1 MQPAA
6 TISVSKVAPFKPNGA
21 NYIDEDS
28 SITHEQEL
36 WSISATSN
44 SHGDEEIYARG
55 SHVIWTYPLRD
66 IQCPSYMEFTTDTIP
81 KKLLWTK
88 FDQCSMTCEHGGS
101 EFPVIVEQNCLTVLG
116 MDNGYT
122 KVALPFSA
130 SKVWPFQ
137 QGLVVERHSNDHY
150 LPNLFSL
157 SHPLD
162 EVKPIISRHHGDW
175 FYSSDKHCYT
185 MAGLASD
192 EQLLLRFDEIDRV
205 HSLWLLRKCTD
216 EDRHQATNMT
226 LPTFNETQMTQGNHH
241 QTLAHHTSLHPQNM
255 SLAQISMM
263 NNTLSRR
270 SSMLTTTLLGGT
282 SVGPGTGVGA
292 VGGVTSSPNPN
303 NLLTNPRR
311 LASMAVISRSPLSD
325 SINRGASRLPASQF
339 LSSTTA
345 ATPFSCSTLT
355 LGNGVSGTG
364 PLSNFPTTTL
374 FDRLGTNG
382 SFIAT
387 LNADCATHSNSIPD
401 PLCPDYCVEF
411 IWSDASSSS
420 LAKDPE
426 QCATKFFGMRDLSD
440 HRWVAYLMPHARQL
454 RLLLL
459 EKNTLGTVHTGV
471 NKVETINARDAIFVA
486 SLKFLVV
493 LDLSRS
499 ILLYSGASKI
509 AKVLLHE
516 ETGPLSSNSFLRY
529 TPYQR
534 VRTSSRPPSLHRT
547 PLPLKFQSSPVST
560 MLTPALNHQPFMYD
574 DSINDLNPAAISNI
588 QTPGGSGNFLST
600 TRYETLDDVRSRLF
614 NLKVQNNRYYTV
626 ELPNICHT
634 PLCLAALKAV
644 CSCVPREV
652 FNQFV
657 AIFYS
662 SNIDPINEHSPT
674 EWYTFVKTLLTLIGY
689 DLRKCSYI
697 KRLESKSSAPTPPQT
712 IKKTK
717 IDLND
722 TDEDWP
728 YMLTEIRRIEPQL
741 LKLFNKDDLTLQL
754 LDKTPDLSHDDHDD
768 AALHPVPLLPANV
781 DDLSDDE
788 NDENAAREWAHNISS
803 TSSTSLLI
811 DQGDT
816 STGSVENPSPAIIS
830 NIFPQQRH
838 KAVSSTPT
846 LTSIDRTDKPKQQ
859 RVNRYTTINSND
871 PLYVHAGQIL
881 CALHVIYEDMMLNH
895 TKDCTPLL
903 ELLYLLACDFD
914 LHEYRHYYLAENWK
928 ISKRVRKTHQLS
940 SSLAGSNIFMP
951 RLFEQTPPSYLKWA
965 RLFLSKSDN
974 GSQLSPFPYIGSVT
988 SRIVLCTKLL
998 ATYLYPGTPNA
1009 HWHYLCN
1016 IAANNN
1022 DGTSPAPTLFTP
1034 INSTSND
1041 GSSRYQQIIDTFL
1054 SDATSEFDSLPLCVH
1069 AVLYEAISHVAM
1081 HPKFDLPRRTY
1092 EFIGREELSYH
1103 DPKLFDKNFHP
1114 GLISLRSLELI
1125 RVYGK
1130 DYHNDKTRLVE
1141 SEVLKLRFPEDLR
1154 VQTIVECLQSS
1165 IPVLVDVPQK
1175 PNITEQEMMETKER
1189 YLLSI
1194 AQRTMSLPLGRGALT
1209 LGTVYASPH
1218 DAFIIPELNLKGRVP
1233 SSTVIVNMNHIE
1245 VPPNITHWP
1254 LFHNGVAASL
1264 AINRHACDMG
1274 DNWIRSQIL
1283 KNNDITNEQAGFLYG
1298 LGLIGHFKNLPK
1310 SLIYS
1315 LLQKA
1320 NELTMMA
1327 SLLGICV
1334 SNYKSMSL
1342 TLTSLLTI
1350 YIKSMLPQTLFEW
1363 EVPFGVQICGIMGL
1377 GLLYASSGDRYIS
1390 DILLAEIG
1398 KLPVSTGEK
1407 EMVILEREAYAFT
1420 SGIAL
1425 GTVLFKKGLNNI
1437 NSKED
1442 FFTSALLSY
1451 IIGKERV
1458 YSFGSLRTH
1467 IQVHEYGSM
1476 NANITATG
1484 AMIALGLTYFNTK
1497 NKDIAEWFTPDDIMR
1512 LIELI
1517 RPDLLL
1523 LRTVVYNLIAWE
1535 SITNT
1540 SEWLEK
1546 QIPKMLSQNAFKKKI
1561 SLNTYDA
1568 ESITQAYCYLVSG
1581 VCFSLALKYA
1591 GTWNEKTATII
1602 RTYFKQFQIY
1612 IDRAGDQSEVDL
1624 DAYAPD
1630 TDTLEFVI
1638 STLVLSLAMVM
1649 AGSGDLPLLNLL
1661 RALQTRVG
1669 PDRAHVTFGSHVA
1682 VSLALGLLLLGGG
1695 RYGLRNDDDAIPIL
1709 LAAFYPHFPMNSN
1722 DNRFHLQIFRHLY
1735 VMVCES
1741 RLMITKDVS
1750 TQQVCSVHGRF
1761 WLKENNQI
1769 QIQTFRTPC
1778 FLPNFVS
1785 IEKLEINDPAYWP
1798 LIYDSHQQIQRLKQ
1812 MLSRDGLFY
1821 VKKCSISSF
1830 TSKKTLLSP
1839 SSSLVQLLS
1848 NNESS
1853 LRTWF
1858 HASQLYAG
1866 IQRLMTEPINNRH
1879 VKEMHALISFY
1890 EKFSSLKKSS
1900 MNIETDDTILRSQFT
1915 NILFKNI
1922 SKTKSDLVLALKNA
1936 HDPRRF
1942 GLLLP
1947 IREWLSGLNE
1957 ENLLSLLDA
1966 TNPAKL
1972 IRNAVNLGL
1981 DCELALYLLH
1991 SN

>member
-21 NYIDEDS
+21 NYIDEDTT
-28 SITHEQEL
+28 INNEQEL

-44 SHGDEEIYARG
+44 RHGDEEIYARG
-55 SHVIWTYPLRD
+55 SHIIWTYPLQD
-66 IQCPSYMEFTTDTIP
+66 IQCPSYMEFTTDTMP

-88 FDQCSMTCEHGGS
+88 FDQCSMSCEHGGT
-101 EFPVIVEQNCLTVLG
+101 EFPIVIEQNCLTVLG
-116 MDNGYT
+116 MDSGYT
-122 KVALPFSA
+122 KVALPFSV
-130 SKVWPFQ
+130 SKVWPFRN
-137 QGLVVERHSNDHY
+137 GLVIERQSNDHY

-162 EVKPIISRHHGDW
+162 EVKPVISRHHGDW
-175 FYSSDKHCYT
+175 FYSSDKHVYIT
-185 MAGLASD
+185 AGLAID

-226 LPTFNETQMTQGNHH
+226 LPTMNESQLGQGNHH
-241 QTLAHHTSLHPQNM
+241 QTLNTNTLLNQQNM
-255 SLAQISMM
+255 SLAQISML

-270 SSMLTTTLLGGT
+270 SSILTTTILGGP
-282 SVGPGTGVGA
+282 PGSA
-292 VGGVTSSPNPN
+292 VTNSSPNPGH
-303 NLLTNPRR
+303 LITNPRR

-325 SINRGASRLPASQF
+325 SINRGTSRLPSAQL
-339 LSSTTA
+339 LSSTTT

-355 LGNGVSGTG
+355 LGNGGGTTH
-364 PLSNFPTTTL
+364 LSHFPTTAL
-374 FDRLGTNG
+374 IDRMGTNG
-382 SFIAT
+382 SFMAT
-387 LNADCATHSNSIPD
+387 LNADCAAHSNSIPD
-401 PLCPDYCVEF
+401 PLCPEYCVEF
-411 IWSDASSSS
+411 IWSDTTYNS

-426 QCATKFFGMRDLSD
+426 QCATKFFGVRDLSD
-440 HRWVAYLMPHARQL
+440 HRWVAFLMPHVRQL
-454 RLLLL
+454 RLILL
-459 EKNTLGTVHTGV
+459 EKTTLGTVNTGV
-471 NKVETINARDAIFVA
+471 NKVETINARDAVFVA

-516 ETGPLSSNSFLRY
+516 ETGPLSSHSFLRY

-534 VRTSSRPPSLHRT
+534 VRTSSRPTSFHRT
-547 PLPLKFQSSPVST
+547 PLPLKFPSSPVSQS
-560 MLTPALNHQPFMYD
+560 LTPTPNPQTFFCDESL
-574 DSINDLNPAAISNI
+574 NDLNPTAISNI
-588 QTPGGSGNFLST
+588 QTPGGPGNFLST
-600 TRYETLDDVRSRLF
+600 TRYESLDDVRGRLF
-614 NLKVQNNRYYTV
+614 NLKLHNNRYYTV

-634 PLCLAALKAV
+634 PLCLSALKAV

-652 FNQFV
+652 FNQFM

-662 SNIDPINEHSPT
+662 SNIDPIHEHSPT
-674 EWYTFVKTLLTLIGY
+674 EWYTFVKTLLSLIGY

-697 KRLESKSSAPTPPQT
+697 KRLESKSASPTPPQT

-717 IDLND
+717 IDVSD
-722 TDEDWP
+722 IDEDWP
-728 YMLTEIRRIEPQL
+728 FMLNEIRRIEPNL
-741 LKLFNKDDLTLQL
+741 FKLFRKDDVTLQL
-754 LDKTPDLSHDDHDD
+754 LDKTPDLSHDEHDD
-768 AALHPVPLLPANV
+768 GLSNIPIIPTNV
-781 DDLSDDE
+781 DCLSDDE
-788 NDENAAREWAHNISS
+788 NDENAAREWPHNISS

-811 DQGDT
+811 EQGDT
-816 STGSVENPSPAIIS
+816 STGSVEHPSPAIIS

-846 LTSIDRTDKPKQQ
+846 LTHIDGNDKQKQQ
-859 RVNRYTTINSND
+859 RTNRYTTINSND
-871 PLYVHAGQIL
+871 PLYTHAGQIL
-881 CALHVIYEDMMLNH
+881 CALHVIYEDLTLNH
-895 TKDCTPLL
+895 TKDCTQLL

-914 LHEYRHYYLAENWK
+914 LHEYRHYYLAENWR

-940 SSLAGSNIFMP
+940 PMASNMFMP
-951 RLFEQTPPSYLKWA
+951 RLFDQTPPSYLKWA

-974 GSQLSPFPYIGSVT
+974 GSQLSPFPYIASVT
-988 SRIVLCTKLL
+988 NRIVLCTKLL
-998 ATYLYPGTPNA
+998 ATYLYPGMSNV
-1009 HWHYLCN
+1009 HLNYLCN
-1016 IAANNN
+1016 IAANSN
-1022 DGTSPAPTLFTP
+1022 DGTSPSPMLFTSMMT
-1034 INSTSND
+1034 NKND
-1041 GSSRYQQIIDTFL
+1041 MSSRHQQIIDAFL
-1054 SDATSEFDSLPLCVH
+1054 NDDLTSIEFDSLPLCVH
-1069 AVLYEAISHVAM
+1069 AVLYEAISHVAL
-1081 HPKFDLPRRTY
+1081 HPKFDLPRKTY
-1092 EFIGREELSYH
+1092 EFIGRQELSYH

-1165 IPVLVDVPQK
+1165 TPVMIDIAQR
-1175 PNITEQEMMETKER
+1175 PNVTEQEVMENNER
-1189 YLLSI
+1189 YLFSV
-1194 AQRTMSLPLGRGALT
+1194 AQRTMSLPFGRGALT

-1233 SSTVIVNMNHIE
+1233 SSTVIVNMTHIE
-1245 VPPNITHWP
+1245 VPQNITHWP

-1377 GLLYASSGDRYIS
+1377 GLLYAGSGDRYIS

-1425 GTVLFKKGLNNI
+1425 GTVLFKKGLNSI

-1458 YSFGSLRTH
+1458 YAFGSLRTH

-1484 AMIALGLTYFNTK
+1484 AMIAIGLTYFNTK
-1497 NKDIAEWFTPDDIMR
+1497 NKDIAEWFTPNDIMR
-1512 LIELI
+1512 LIELV

-1523 LRTVVYNLIAWE
+1523 LRTVVYNLISWE

-1540 SEWLEK
+1540 HEWIEK
-1546 QIPKMLSQNAFKKKI
+1546 QIPTDLSKNAFHVKI
-1561 SLNTYDA
+1561 SVNTFDS
-1568 ESITQAYCYLVSG
+1568 ESITQAYGYLVSG

-1591 GTWNEKTATII
+1591 GTWNEETANII
-1602 RTYFKQFQIY
+1602 RGYFKRFQVY
-1612 IDRAGDQSEVDL
+1612 IDRPADYVESDP
-1624 DAYAPD
+1624 DSYAPD
-1630 TDTLEFVI
+1630 TMTLEFVL

-1669 PDRAHVTFGSHVA
+1669 PDRAHVTYGSHVS
-1682 VSLALGLLLLGGG
+1682 VSMSLGLLLLGGG

-1709 LAAFYPHFPMNSN
+1709 LAAFYPHFPMSSN

-1750 TQQVCSVHGRF
+1750 NQQVCSLNGRL
-1761 WLKENNQI
+1761 WVNENNQI
-1769 QIQTFRTPC
+1769 QMKNFHTPC
-1778 FLPNFVS
+1778 FLPNFIS
-1785 IEKLEINDPAYWP
+1785 IQKLEMNDSNYWP
-1798 LIYDSHQQIQRLKQ
+1798 IIYEDDEQIQRLKQ

-1821 VKKCSISSF
+1821 VQKSSILSSL
-1830 TSKKTLLSP
+1830 TLKKT

-1848 NNESS
+1848 SNESS

-1858 HASQLYAG
+1858 HALQLYSG
-1866 IQRLMTEPINNRH
+1866 IQRIINEPINNRH

-1890 EKFSSLKKSS
+1890 EKYTSIKKLPTSTD
-1900 MNIETDDTILRSQFT
+1900 TDDVILRTQFT

-1922 SKTKSDLVLALKNA
+1922 SKMKVDLLVALKNQY
-1936 HDPRRF
+1936 DSRRF

-1947 IREWLSGLNE
+1947 IREWLPGLNE
-1957 ENLLSLLDA
+1957 ENLLSLLD
-1966 TNPAKL
+1966 TTSPAKL
-1972 IRNAVNLGL
+1972 IRYAVNLGL
-1981 DCELALYLLH
+1981 NCELALYLLTGTA
-1991 SN
+1991 

>member
-21 NYIDEDS
+21 NYIDEDTTINS
-28 SITHEQEL
+28 EQEL

-44 SHGDEEIYARG
+44 RQGDEEIYARG
-55 SHVIWTYPLRD
+55 SHIIWTYPLQD
-66 IQCPSYMEFTTDTIP
+66 IQCPSYMEFTTDTMP

-88 FDQCSMTCEHGGS
+88 FDQCSMSCEHGGT
-101 EFPVIVEQNCLTVLG
+101 EFPIVIEQNCLTVLG
-116 MDNGYT
+116 MDSGYT
-122 KVALPFSA
+122 KVALPFSV
-130 SKVWPFQ
+130 SKVWSFRT
-137 QGLVVERHSNDHY
+137 GLVIERQSNDHY

-162 EVKPIISRHHGDW
+162 EVKPVISRHHGDW
-175 FYSSDKHCYT
+175 FYSSDKHVYIT
-185 MAGLASD
+185 AGLTID

-226 LPTFNETQMTQGNHH
+226 LPTMNESQLGQGNHH
-241 QTLAHHTSLHPQNM
+241 QTLNTNTLLNQQNM
-255 SLAQISMM
+255 SLAQISML

-270 SSMLTTTLLGGT
+270 SSILTTTILGGP
-282 SVGPGTGVGA
+282 PGSA
-292 VGGVTSSPNPN
+292 VSNSSPNPGH
-303 NLLTNPRR
+303 LLTNPRR

-325 SINRGASRLPASQF
+325 SINRGTSRLPSAQLF
-339 LSSTTA
+339 SSTTT

-355 LGNGVSGTG
+355 LGNGGGTTH
-364 PLSNFPTTTL
+364 LSHFPTTAL
-374 FDRLGTNG
+374 IDRMGTNG
-382 SFIAT
+382 SFMAT
-387 LNADCATHSNSIPD
+387 LNADCAAHSNSIPD
-401 PLCPDYCVEF
+401 PLCPEYCVEF
-411 IWSDASSSS
+411 IWSDTTYNS

-426 QCATKFFGMRDLSD
+426 QCATKFFGVRDLSD
-440 HRWVAYLMPHARQL
+440 HRWVAFLMPHVRQL
-454 RLLLL
+454 RLVLL
-459 EKNTLGTVHTGV
+459 EKTTLGTVHTGV
-471 NKVETINARDAIFVA
+471 NKVEIINARDAVFVA

-516 ETGPLSSNSFLRY
+516 ETGPLSSHSFLRY

-534 VRTSSRPPSLHRT
+534 VRTSSRPTSFHRT
-547 PLPLKFQSSPVST
+547 PLPLKFPSSPVPQS
-560 MLTPALNHQPFMYD
+560 LTPTPNPQTFFCDESL
-574 DSINDLNPAAISNI
+574 NDLNPTAISNI
-588 QTPGGSGNFLST
+588 QTPGGPGNFLST
-600 TRYETLDDVRSRLF
+600 TRYESLDDVRGRLF
-614 NLKVQNNRYYTV
+614 NLKLHNNRYYTV

-634 PLCLAALKAV
+634 PLCLSALKAV

-652 FNQFV
+652 FNQFM

-662 SNIDPINEHSPT
+662 SNIDPIHEHSPT
-674 EWYTFVKTLLTLIGY
+674 EWYTFVKTLLSLIGY

-697 KRLESKSSAPTPPQT
+697 KRLESKSASPTPPQT
-712 IKKTK
+712 VKKTK
-717 IDLND
+717 IDVSD
-722 TDEDWP
+722 IDEDWP
-728 YMLTEIRRIEPQL
+728 FMLNEIRRIEPNL
-741 LKLFNKDDLTLQL
+741 FKLFRKDDVTLQL
-754 LDKTPDLSHDDHDD
+754 LDKTPDLSHDEHDD
-768 AALHPVPLLPANV
+768 GLSNIPIIPTNV
-781 DDLSDDE
+781 DCLSDDE
-788 NDENAAREWAHNISS
+788 NDENAAREWPHNISS

-811 DQGDT
+811 EQGDT
-816 STGSVENPSPAIIS
+816 STGSVEHPSPAIIS

-846 LTSIDRTDKPKQQ
+846 LTHIDGNDKQKQQ
-859 RVNRYTTINSND
+859 RTNRYTTINSND
-871 PLYVHAGQIL
+871 PLYTHAGQIL
-881 CALHVIYEDMMLNH
+881 CALHVIYEDLTLNH
-895 TKDCTPLL
+895 TKDCTQLL

-914 LHEYRHYYLAENWK
+914 LHEYRHYYLAENWRV
-928 ISKRVRKTHQLS
+928 SKRVRKTHQLS
-940 SSLAGSNIFMP
+940 PMASNMFMP
-951 RLFEQTPPSYLKWA
+951 RLFDQTPPSYLKWA

-974 GSQLSPFPYIGSVT
+974 GSQLSPFPYIASVT
-988 SRIVLCTKLL
+988 NRIVLCTKLL
-998 ATYLYPGTPNA
+998 ATYLYPGMSNV
-1009 HWHYLCN
+1009 HLNYLCN
-1016 IAANNN
+1016 IAANSN
-1022 DGTSPAPTLFTP
+1022 DGTSPSPMLFTSMMA
-1034 INSTSND
+1034 NKND
-1041 GSSRYQQIIDTFL
+1041 MSSRQQQIIDAFL
-1054 SDATSEFDSLPLCVH
+1054 NDDLTSIEFDSLPLCVH
-1069 AVLYEAISHVAM
+1069 AVLYEAISHVAL
-1081 HPKFDLPRRTY
+1081 HPKFDLPRKTY
-1092 EFIGREELSYH
+1092 EFIGRQELSYH

-1165 IPVLVDVPQK
+1165 TPVMIDIAQR
-1175 PNITEQEMMETKER
+1175 PNVTEQEVMENNER
-1189 YLLSI
+1189 YL
-1194 AQRTMSLPLGRGALT
+1194 
-1209 LGTVYASPH
+1209 
-1218 DAFIIPELNLKGRVP
+1218 FIPQ
-1233 SSTVIVNMNHIE
+1233 
-1245 VPPNITHWP
+1245 NITHWP

-1377 GLLYASSGDRYIS
+1377 GLLYAGSGDRYIS

-1425 GTVLFKKGLNNI
+1425 GTVLFKKGLNSI

-1458 YSFGSLRTH
+1458 YAFGSLRTH

-1484 AMIALGLTYFNTK
+1484 AMIAIGLTYFNTK
-1497 NKDIAEWFTPDDIMR
+1497 NKDIAEWFTPNDIMR
-1512 LIELI
+1512 LIELV

-1523 LRTVVYNLIAWE
+1523 LRTVVYNLISWE

-1540 SEWLEK
+1540 SEWIEK
-1546 QIPKMLSQNAFKKKI
+1546 QIPTDLSKNAFHVKI
-1561 SLNTYDA
+1561 SVNTFDS

-1591 GTWNEKTATII
+1591 GTWNEETANII
-1602 RTYFKQFQIY
+1602 RGYFKRFQVY
-1612 IDRAGDQSEVDL
+1612 IDRPADYVESDP
-1624 DAYAPD
+1624 DSYAPD
-1630 TDTLEFVI
+1630 TMTLEFVL

-1669 PDRAHVTFGSHVA
+1669 PDRAHVTYGSHVS
-1682 VSLALGLLLLGGG
+1682 VSMSLGLLLLGGG

-1709 LAAFYPHFPMNSN
+1709 LAAFYPHFPMSSN

-1741 RLMITKDVS
+1741 RLMITKDV
-1750 TQQVCSVHGRF
+1750 TNQQVCSLNGRL
-1761 WLKENNQI
+1761 WVNENNQV
-1769 QIQTFRTPC
+1769 QVKNFRTPC
-1778 FLPNFVS
+1778 FLPNF
-1785 IEKLEINDPAYWP
+1785 
-1798 LIYDSHQQIQRLKQ
+1798 
-1812 MLSRDGLFY
+1812 
-1821 VKKCSISSF
+1821 IS
-1830 TSKKTLLSP
+1830 
-1839 SSSLVQLLS
+1839 
-1848 NNESS
+1848 
-1853 LRTWF
+1853 
-1858 HASQLYAG
+1858 
-1866 IQRLMTEPINNRH
+1866 
-1879 VKEMHALISFY
+1879 
-1890 EKFSSLKKSS
+1890 
-1900 MNIETDDTILRSQFT
+1900 
-1915 NILFKNI
+1915 
-1922 SKTKSDLVLALKNA
+1922 
-1936 HDPRRF
+1936 
-1942 GLLLP
+1942 
-1947 IREWLSGLNE
+1947 
-1957 ENLLSLLDA
+1957 
-1966 TNPAKL
+1966 
-1972 IRNAVNLGL
+1972 
-1981 DCELALYLLH
+1981 
-1991 SN
+1991 

>member
-6 TISVSKVAPFKPNGA
+6 MINVSKVAPFKPNGA
-21 NYIDEDS
+21 NYIEEETT
-28 SITHEQEL
+28 INTEQEL

-44 SHGDEEIYARG
+44 RQGDEEIYARG
-55 SHVIWTYPLRD
+55 SHIIWTYPLRD
-66 IQCPSYMEFTTDTIP
+66 VQCPSYMEFTTDTIP

-88 FDQCSMTCEHGGS
+88 FDQCSMSCEHGGT
-101 EFPVIVEQNCLTVLG
+101 EFPVIIEQNCLTVLG
-116 MDNGYT
+116 MDTGYT
-122 KVALPFSA
+122 KVALPFSV

-137 QGLVVERHSNDHY
+137 NGLTIERQSNDHY
-150 LPNLFSL
+150 LPSLFSL

-162 EVKPIISRHHGDW
+162 EVKPIISRHHGEW
-175 FYSSDKHCYT
+175 FYSSDKHMYT
-185 MAGLASD
+185 TAGLAMD
-192 EQLLLRFDEIDRV
+192 EHLILRYDEIDRV
-205 HSLWLLRKCTD
+205 HSLWLLRKCTE

-226 LPTFNETQMTQGNHH
+226 LPIMNESNLGQGLNPQH
-241 QTLAHHTSLHPQNM
+241 TLLNQPNM

-263 NNTLSRR
+263 NNTLPRR
-270 SSMLTTTLLGGT
+270 SSILATTVTGT
-282 SVGPGTGVGA
+282 SNPA
-292 VGGVTSSPNPN
+292 VGTNSSPNPSH
-303 NLLTNPRR
+303 LLTNPRR

-325 SINRGASRLPASQF
+325 SINRGASRLPPSQF

-355 LGNGVSGTG
+355 IGNGGGTTH
-364 PLSNFPTTTL
+364 LSHFPTAAL
-374 FDRLGTNG
+374 IDRMGTNG
-382 SFIAT
+382 SFMAT
-387 LNADCATHSNSIPD
+387 LNADCAAHSNSIPD
-401 PLCPDYCVEF
+401 PLSPDYCVEF
-411 IWSDASSSS
+411 IWSDTSYTS

-426 QCATKFFGMRDLSD
+426 QCATKFFGVRDLSD
-440 HRWVAYLMPHARQL
+440 HRWVAFLLPHVRQL
-454 RLLLL
+454 RLVLL
-459 EKNTLGTVHTGV
+459 EKTTLGTVNTGV
-471 NKVETINARDAIFVA
+471 NKVETISAKDAIFVS

-534 VRTSSRPPSLHRT
+534 VRTSSRPTSFHRT
-547 PLPLKFQSSPVST
+547 PLPLKFPSSPVSST
-560 MLTPALNHQPFMYD
+560 LTPAAHAPQSFMCD
-574 DSINDLNPAAISNI
+574 ESLNDLHPTAISNI
-588 QTPGGSGNFLST
+588 QTPGGSGNTGNFLST
-600 TRYETLDDVRSRLF
+600 TRYEALDDVRSRLF
-614 NLKVQNNRYYTV
+614 NLKLQNNRYYTV

-634 PLCLAALKAV
+634 PLCLSALKAV

-652 FNQFV
+652 FNQFI

-662 SNIDPINEHSPT
+662 SNIDPIHEHSPT

-697 KRLESKSSAPTPPQT
+697 KRLESKSSSPTPPQT

-717 IDLND
+717 IDIND

-728 YMLTEIRRIEPQL
+728 FMLNEIRRIEPNL
-741 LKLFNKDDLTLQL
+741 LKLFKKDDLTLQL
-754 LDKTPDLSHDDHDD
+754 LDKTPDLSHDEHDD
-768 AALHPVPLLPANV
+768 GLHNLPIIPTHV
-781 DDLSDDE
+781 DCLSDDE
-788 NDENAAREWAHNISS
+788 NDENAAREFTHNISS

-811 DQGDT
+811 EQGDT
-816 STGSVENPSPAIIS
+816 STGSVEHPSPAIIS

-846 LTSIDRTDKPKQQ
+846 LTHLDRNDKPKQQ

-871 PLYVHAGQIL
+871 PLYAHAGQIL
-881 CALHVIYEDMMLNH
+881 CALHVIYEDLTLNH

-940 SSLAGSNIFMP
+940 PVASNLFMP
-951 RLFEQTPPSYLKWA
+951 RLFDQTPPSYLKWA
-965 RLFLSKSDN
+965 RLFLSRSDN
-974 GSQLSPFPYIGSVT
+974 ISQLTPFPYIASVT
-988 SRIVLCTKLL
+988 DRIVLCTKLL
-998 ATYLYPGTPNA
+998 ATYLYPGMSNV
-1009 HWHYLCN
+1009 HLNYLCN
-1016 IAANNN
+1016 IAANSN
-1022 DGTSPAPTLFTP
+1022 DGTSPSPMLFTSMNT
-1034 INSTSND
+1034 IKND
-1041 GSSRYQQIIDTFL
+1041 ISFRHQQIIDAFL
-1054 SDATSEFDSLPLCVH
+1054 TDDLTATEFDSLPLCVH
-1069 AVLYEAISHVAM
+1069 AVLYEAVSHVAL
-1081 HPKFDLPRRTY
+1081 HPKFDLPRKTY
-1092 EFIGREELSYH
+1092 EFLGRQELVYH

-1130 DYHNDKTRLVE
+1130 DYHNDKSRLVE

-1154 VQTIVECLQSS
+1154 VQTVVECLQSS
-1165 IPVLVDVPQK
+1165 TPVMIDIAQR
-1175 PNITEQEMMETKER
+1175 PNVTEQEVMENNER
-1189 YLLSI
+1189 YLYSV

-1233 SSTVIVNMNHIE
+1233 SSTVIVNMTHIE
-1245 VPPNITHWP
+1245 VPQNITHWP

-1377 GLLYASSGDRYIS
+1377 GLLYAGSGDRYIS

-1420 SGIAL
+1420 SGISL
-1425 GTVLFKKGLNNI
+1425 GTVLFKKGLNSI

-1484 AMIALGLTYFNTK
+1484 AMIAIGLTYFNTK

-1512 LIELI
+1512 LIELV

-1523 LRTVVYNLIAWE
+1523 LRTVVYNLISWE
-1535 SITNT
+1535 SIDNT
-1540 SEWLEK
+1540 SEWIDK
-1546 QIPKMLSQNAFKKKI
+1546 QIPIVLSQNAFRSKI
-1561 SLNTYDA
+1561 SINTYDS

-1591 GTWNEKTATII
+1591 GTWNEQTATII
-1602 RTYFKQFQIY
+1602 RKYFKQFQVY
-1612 IDRAGDQSEVDL
+1612 IDRPADYIENDSDS
-1624 DAYAPD
+1624 YTPD
-1630 TDTLEFVI
+1630 SATLEFVI

-1649 AGSGDLPLLNLL
+1649 AGSGDLHLLNLL
-1661 RALQTRVG
+1661 RTLQTRVG
-1669 PDRAHVTFGSHVA
+1669 PDRTHVTFGSHVA
-1682 VSLALGLLLLGGG
+1682 VSMALGLLLLGGG

-1741 RLMITKDVS
+1741 RLMITKDVTS
-1750 TQQVCSVHGRF
+1750 QQVCSVHGQL
-1761 WLKENNQI
+1761 WINENNQI
-1769 QIQTFRTPC
+1769 QTKTFRTPC
-1778 FLPNFVS
+1778 FLPNF
-1785 IEKLEINDPAYWP
+1785 ILIKRLEINDENYWP
-1798 LIYDSHQQIQRLKQ
+1798 IIYETDEQIQRLKQ

-1821 VKKCSISSF
+1821 VQKSSVL
-1830 TSKKTLLSP
+1830 SSLILKKT

-1858 HASQLYAG
+1858 HALQLYSG
-1866 IQRLMTEPINNRH
+1866 IQRIVTEPINNRH
-1879 VKEMHALISFY
+1879 VKEIHALIAFY
-1890 EKFSSLKKSS
+1890 EKYTLIKKPS
-1900 MNIETDDTILRSQFT
+1900 NLNDTDDLILRTQFT

-1922 SKTKSDLVLALKNA
+1922 TKMKADLLVALKNQ

-1947 IREWLSGLNE
+1947 IREWLPGLNE
-1957 ENLLSLLDA
+1957 ENLLCLLD
-1966 TNPAKL
+1966 TTSPAKL
-1972 IRNAVNLGL
+1972 IRYAVNLGL
-1981 DCELALYLLH
+1981 DCELALYLL
-1991 SN
+1991 NGPT